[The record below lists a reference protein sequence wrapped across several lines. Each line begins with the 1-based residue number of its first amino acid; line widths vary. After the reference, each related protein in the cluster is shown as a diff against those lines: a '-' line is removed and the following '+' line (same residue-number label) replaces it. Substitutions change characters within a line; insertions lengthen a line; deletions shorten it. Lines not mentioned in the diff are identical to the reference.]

1 MQEKI
6 ALFKSHYLNS
16 SQQLELIIIQE
27 RQKLK
32 MRNVIGSGQLAF
44 IKLLFFII
52 INFIEGHLSN
62 YFLEI
67 TNVCLANLFFANL
80 FYYSAY
86 FCYYL
91 WVLLYF
97 LVLFMS
103 HTILF

>member
-32 MRNVIGSGQLAF
+32 MRNVIGAGQFAF
-44 IKLLFFII
+44 IKLPFFII
-52 INFIEGHLSN
+52 INFIEGHLFN

-67 TNVCLANLFFANL
+67 TNVCSVSLFFL
-80 FYYSAY
+80 TY
-86 FCYYL
+86 FTIQLIFATIYG
-91 WVLLYF
+91 
-97 LVLFMS
+97 S
-103 HTILF
+103 HYIF

>member
-32 MRNVIGSGQLAF
+32 MRNVIGAGQFAF
-44 IKLLFFII
+44 IKLPFFII
-52 INFIEGHLSN
+52 INFIEGHLFN

-67 TNVCLANLFFANL
+67 TNVCLVSLFFL
-80 FYYSAY
+80 TY
-86 FCYYL
+86 FTIQLIFATIYG
-91 WVLLYF
+91 
-97 LVLFMS
+97 S
-103 HTILF
+103 HCTF